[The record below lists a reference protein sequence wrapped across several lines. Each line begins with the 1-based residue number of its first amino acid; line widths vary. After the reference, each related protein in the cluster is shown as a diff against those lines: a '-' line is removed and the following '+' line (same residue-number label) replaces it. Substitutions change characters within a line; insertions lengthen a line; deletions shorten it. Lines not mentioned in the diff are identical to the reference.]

1 MIDFSHFNNLI
12 SVVKYFSNKERLKQT
27 IAESRWADGDVVC
40 PYCGQHHCATRK
52 DGRYRCNNCKSNF
65 SVTVGTIFE
74 NSKLPLSTWFIAM
87 YLISSHKKGISSHQL
102 ARDLHVSQKTAWF
115 MLMRIR
121 SLYSQDNEPIE
132 GNIELDEAYIGGKEK
147 WKHAGKKT
155 EGTQGRSTK
164 TKAAIFGIN
173 QREGKVNVR
182 VVEDTKGNT
191 LSLIIR
197 QFVKEGSRIFTDE
210 YIGYNS
216 LNASEYSH
224 SVVFHNAGEFVVGD
238 AHTNGMEGFWGHF
251 KRMISGIYHF
261 CSRKHLQDYV
271 NEQVFRW
278 NTRKDSEAKRFEDM
292 FDHAIKVVRQND
304 FKLIRRYHK
313 KAA

>member
-1 MIDFSHFNNLI
+1 
-12 SVVKYFSNKERLKQT
+12 
-27 IAESRWADGDVVC
+27 
-40 PYCGQHHCATRK
+40 
-52 DGRYRCNNCKSNF
+52 
-65 SVTVGTIFE
+65 
-74 NSKLPLSTWFIAM
+74 
-87 YLISSHKKGISSHQL
+87 
-102 ARDLHVSQKTAWF
+102 

-121 SLYSQDNEPIE
+121 SLYSQDNEPLE
-132 GNIELDEAYIGGKEK
+132 GDIELDEAYIGGKEK
-147 WKHAGKKT
+147 WKHADKKT

-182 VVEDTKGNT
+182 VVEDTKGDT
-191 LSLIIR
+191 LSPIIR

-216 LNASEYSH
+216 LNDSEYSH
-224 SVVFHNAGEFVVGD
+224 SVVFHNAGEFVVGE

-251 KRMISGIYHF
+251 KRMIEGIYHF

-292 FDHAIKVVRQND
+292 FAHAIKVVRQEE

-313 KAA
+313 KAV